1 MKEPHFSFT
10 SETLPVCCN
19 KLAGKDLDLKNI
31 IGKFGYPP
39 FWKRPASFTSLVH
52 IILEQQVSLA
62 SALSALKQLKQKL
75 GRITPQKILSLTV
88 AEMKAC
94 HVSRQKAVYL
104 RSLAEA
110 VLKKELQLPKLKQ
123 LPDDEVRAQLMRIK
137 GIGAW
142 TADVF
147 LMMVLH
153 RCDCFPLGDVALV
166 NSMKKEK
173 ALAQHL
179 SHETLQKI
187 AESWKPYR
195 TVAAFMLW
203 HAYLSRRKKGA

>member
-1 MKEPHFSFT
+1 MKETHLSFT
-10 SETLPVCCN
+10 SETLPSLCN
-19 KLAGKDLDLKNI
+19 KLARKDPDLKKI
-31 IGKFGYPP
+31 ITAFGYPP
-39 FWKRPASFTSLVH
+39 FWKRPVSFATLVH

-62 SALSALKQLKQKL
+62 SALSALNQLKKKL
-75 GRITPQKILSLTV
+75 GRITPEKILSLTD

-94 HVSRQKAVYL
+94 YVSRQKTVYL

-110 VLKKELQLPKLKQ
+110 VLKKELQLSKLSA
-123 LPDDEVRAQLMRIK
+123 LSDDEVRRQLIQIK

-173 ALAQHL
+173 GLTQHL
-179 SHETLQKI
+179 SQEALEKI

-203 HAYLSRRKKGA
+203 HAYLSRRKKAA

>member
-1 MKEPHFSFT
+1 MTIAPQHFT
-10 SETLPVCCN
+10 EQNLPLFCD
-19 KLAGKDLDLKNI
+19 KLARKDADLKRI
-31 IGKFGYPP
+31 IKTFGYPP
-39 FWKRPASFTSLVH
+39 FWKRPASFTTLVH

-62 SALSALKQLKQKL
+62 SALSALNQLKRKL
-75 GRITPQKILSLTV
+75 GRITPEKILTLTD

-94 HVSRQKAVYL
+94 YVSRQKMVYL

-110 VLKKELQLPKLKQ
+110 VLKKELQLTKLHL
-123 LPDDEVRAQLMRIK
+123 LPDDEVREQLIRIK

-166 NSMKKEK
+166 NSMKQEK
-173 ALAQHL
+173 DIPQHT
-179 SHETLQKI
+179 SHAVLEKM
-187 AESWKPYR
+187 AEVWKPYR
-195 TVAAFMLW
+195 TVAAFLLW
-203 HAYLSRRKKGA
+203 HAYLSRRNRK